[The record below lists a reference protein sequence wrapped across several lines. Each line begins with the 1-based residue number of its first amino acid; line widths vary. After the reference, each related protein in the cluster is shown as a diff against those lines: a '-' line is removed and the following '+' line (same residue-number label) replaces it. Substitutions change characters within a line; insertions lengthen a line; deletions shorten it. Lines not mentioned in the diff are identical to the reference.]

1 MFTKAKLNE
10 HMTKAFNEFLDK
22 NNILFKENTRISP
35 DVVPELTGQF
45 IDIFEDFLDM
55 KQVTIPNSEKDEY
68 KSEDPLD
75 TVANIYGS
83 DYDYL
88 DTQIKETLKR
98 WNLI

>member
-1 MFTKAKLNE
+1 MPTKDKLND

-22 NNILFKENTRISP
+22 NNILFKENSKIDP
-35 DVVPELTGQF
+35 DLIPELTGQI
-45 IDIFEDFLDM
+45 IDIFEDFLDT
-55 KQVTIPNSEKDEY
+55 KQITIPNPERDEY

-75 TVANIYGS
+75 TVANIYGE

-88 DTQIKETLKR
+88 ETQIKETLKR